1 MLKILRYAQDDSA
14 VLNGHIAQDD
24 SVVQYDH
31 VVLND
36 SAVPD
41 ENRVRTK
48 R

>member
-24 SVVQYDH
+24 ISSQAEYII
-31 VVLND
+31 
-36 SAVPD
+36 
-41 ENRVRTK
+41 RTK